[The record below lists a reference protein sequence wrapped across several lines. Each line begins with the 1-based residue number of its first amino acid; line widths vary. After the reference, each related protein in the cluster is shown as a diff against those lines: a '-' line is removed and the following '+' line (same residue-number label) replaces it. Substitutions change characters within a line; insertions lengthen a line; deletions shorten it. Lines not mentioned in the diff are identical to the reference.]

1 MAAFEHVATLV
12 AFVFALAFTHIL
24 STVIQLIRA
33 GARVRYS
40 FAHAVWFL
48 MAPVQIF
55 TWWLGLYDFHSLH
68 VWSVGVIGIWL
79 VGAVLVYLQAG
90 LVCPEV
96 PKDGPLDLVEFNF
109 LHARQ
114 YLGAA
119 LASLV
124 PTVVLGIYGN
134 GASLPDQLIQ
144 TAFAVAGSIPLLI
157 AFMFRRTA
165 VQNVCAAI
173 QLVSVPVYIYYAQHA
188 LS

>member
-1 MAAFEHVATLV
+1 MAAFEHVTTLV

-40 FAHAVWFL
+40 FAHAVWFV
-48 MAPVQIF
+48 MAPVEIF
-55 TWWLGLYDFHSLH
+55 SWWLALYDLHSLH
-68 VWSVGVIGIWL
+68 EWSVWLIGLWL
-79 VGAVLVYLQAG
+79 VGAISIYLYAG

-96 PKDGPLDLVEFNF
+96 PKDGPLDLAEFHF

-119 LASLV
+119 LAGLV
-124 PTVVLGIYGN
+124 VIVALGID
-134 GASLPDQLIQ
+134 AISLPDQLIQ
-144 TAFAVAGSIPLLI
+144 TAFAVAASIPMLI
-157 AFMFRRTA
+157 AFVFRRTA

-173 QLVSVPVYIYYAQHA
+173 QLASMPVYFYFGQSA